1 MNISENKR
9 VFGLATVFALAFAGT
24 MYFGYTKS
32 QEFEQS
38 KQKLDEINNRFLDY
52 DTAEVPPTK
61 KNLDE
66 LKKAFDDVSKI
77 SKELEQKLNKYA
89 VYCYG
94 DGKQMSAQ
102 DYQNQ
107 LRDSIAKIAQQAKD
121 KGATIAH
128 PAADLGN
135 ANYKNSA
142 PVADIVPF
150 LSFQLKAVHRT
161 SSIILDSGCSVLDK
175 VYCAPLPEEAEEA
188 AKPKSRKA
196 AAYFPLSY
204 QIAFECKQGVLPKVV
219 NGILAD
225 KDFMLTITGIAVSGN
240 SSLPHIDAYKDA
252 AAPQAQGVDITAEA
266 APAPAAAAEHI
277 VAVRKTGDPNE
288 TVRVHLNMQV
298 LYFNPAKS
306 GK

>member
-9 VFGLATVFALAFAGT
+9 VFALATVFALAFAGT
-24 MYFGYTKS
+24 MYYGYTQS

-52 DTAEVPPTK
+52 ESAELPPTK
-61 KNLDE
+61 KTLDE
-66 LKKAFDDVSKI
+66 LKKAFDEVSGI
-77 SKELEQKLNKYA
+77 NKELQQQLNSYA

-94 DGKQMSAQ
+94 DGKQLSAQ

-107 LRDSIAKIAQQAKD
+107 LRDSIAKMRQLAQE
-121 KGATIAH
+121 KGAVLAP

-161 SSIILDSGCSVLDK
+161 GAIILNSGCSVLDK
-175 VYCAPLPEEAEEA
+175 IYCAPLPAEAEEA
-188 AKPKSRKA
+188 AKPNSRKA
-196 AAYFPLSY
+196 APYFPLSY
-204 QIAFECKQGVLPKVV
+204 QIAFECKRGVLPKVI
-219 NGILAD
+219 NSILAD
-225 KDFMLTITGIAVSGN
+225 KDFMLTVSGIAVSGTTN
-240 SSLPHIDAYKDA
+240 LPPIDAYKDHT
-252 AAPQAQGVDITAEA
+252 AQQPTGVDLSAAEA
-266 APAPAAAAEHI
+266 PKPAEKAEHI